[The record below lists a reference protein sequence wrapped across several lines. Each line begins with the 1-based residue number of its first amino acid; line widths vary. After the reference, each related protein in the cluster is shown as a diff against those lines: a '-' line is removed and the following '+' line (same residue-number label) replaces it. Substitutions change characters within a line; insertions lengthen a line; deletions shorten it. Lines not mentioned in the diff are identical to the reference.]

1 MKSPTPPPGIP
12 DPSPHPSPSPDPSP
26 SPTLAPTHSTPYVH
40 PAALPPGLPVGD
52 GWVPAPRTGPVV
64 FPYDG
69 EEFATAP
76 VGDAGLARRAVEHAV
91 AVRARVAEL
100 ASRVRRQVLNGVAAD
115 LEDVAGPV
123 EDLLVRETGKPRTD
137 CRTEVRRAVATWQ
150 AAADEVVHI
159 HGETVPLDLLPS
171 GDGMFGFWTRRPVG
185 VVVGIAG
192 FNYPMM
198 LASHKIAPA
207 LAAGCPVIVKPAP
220 ATPLATLWL
229 VHLVRERLTA
239 AGAPAGAVQ
248 LVTGDTEV
256 GRALTTHPGVAAVS
270 FTGSAAVGHRI
281 AKDAAPRKVVL
292 ELGSNAALVA
302 AADADLDAAADAVV
316 RGGYYASG
324 QACIA
329 VQRVIALAEIAG
341 ELERRIAERLPG
353 IVVGDPRAEDTRVAA
368 LIDEAA
374 TARVL
379 SWIDRARAAGA
390 RVVAGGTRVGRCVAP
405 TLLAEVPDG
414 EPAWDEEIFGPVV
427 ALRTVPDLEAAYDL
441 VNAGRY
447 GLHAAVFT
455 RGLDAAFRALD
466 ALDVGGV
473 VINEVPG
480 YRSDVAPYGGVKDS
494 GLGREGP
501 RFAIEELTVT
511 RMAVIR
517 P

>member
-1 MKSPTPPPGIP
+1 MTSEQTESTGRFPG
-12 DPSPHPSPSPDPSP
+12 
-26 SPTLAPTHSTPYVH
+26 
-40 PAALPPGLPVGD
+40 GLPIGD
-52 GWVPAPRTGPVV
+52 GWVPAPRTEPVV

-69 EEFATAP
+69 SEIARAP
-76 VGDAGLARRAVEHAV
+76 VGDEALARQAVDHAAALRKDV
-91 AVRARVAEL
+91 GRLPSRIRRRVL
-100 ASRVRRQVLNGVAAD
+100 GGVAAA
-115 LEDVAGPV
+115 LAEVARPM
-123 EDLLVRETGKPRTD
+123 EDLLVLETGKPRVD
-137 CRTEVRRAVATWQ
+137 CRTEVQRAVSTWE
-150 AAADEVVHI
+150 AAADEVVHV

-171 GDGMFGFWTRRPVG
+171 GDGMTGFWTRRPIG

-192 FNYPMM
+192 FNYPML

-207 LAAGCPVIVKPAP
+207 LAAGCPVVIKPAP

-229 VHLVRERLTA
+229 VHLVREQLAA

-248 LVTGDTEV
+248 LVTGDAAV
-256 GRALTTHPGVAAVS
+256 GRTLTTHDAVAAVS
-270 FTGSAAVGHRI
+270 FTGSAAIGHRI
-281 AKDAAPRKVVL
+281 ARDAAPRKVVL
-292 ELGSNAALVA
+292 ELGSNAALVV

-329 VQRVIALAEIAG
+329 VQRVIAVEEVAE
-341 ELERRIAERLPG
+341 ELEKRIVDRLTEV
-353 IVVGDPRAEDTRVAA
+353 VVGDPREEATRVAA

-374 TARVL
+374 TDRVL
-379 SWIDRARAAGA
+379 SWIEEARAAGA
-390 RVVAGGTRVGRCVAP
+390 RVIAGGERVGRCLAP
-405 TLLAEVPDG
+405 ALLAEVPG
-414 EPAWDEEIFGPVV
+414 GLPAWDEEIFGPVV
-427 ALRTVPDLEAAYDL
+427 ALRTVPDLDAAYDL
-441 VNAGRY
+441 VNDSRY

-455 RGLDAAFRALD
+455 RDLGAAFAAID

-494 GLGREGP
+494 GIGREGP

>member
-1 MKSPTPPPGIP
+1 MSLWQAKEFP
-12 DPSPHPSPSPDPSP
+12 D
-26 SPTLAPTHSTPYVH
+26 
-40 PAALPPGLPVGD
+40 GLPVGE
-52 GWVPAPRTGPVV
+52 GWVPTATTSPVT

-69 EEFATAP
+69 SAVSEAP
-76 VGDAGLARRAVEHAV
+76 LGDVALARQAVEHAASLRRKTAALPTRTRRAVLGGV
-91 AVRARVAEL
+91 ADALERVA
-100 ASRVRRQVLNGVAAD
+100 G
-115 LEDVAGPV
+115 GM
-123 EDLLVRETGKPRTD
+123 EDLLVLETGKPRAD
-137 CRTEVRRAVATWQ
+137 CRTEVTRAVATWR
-150 AAADEVVHI
+150 AAADEVAHI
-159 HGETVPLDLLPS
+159 HGETVPLDGLPS
-171 GDGMFGFWTRRPVG
+171 GDGMTGFWTRRPIG
-185 VVVGIAG
+185 VVVGVAG

-229 VHLVRERLTA
+229 VGLVRERLVA
-239 AGAPAGAVQ
+239 EGAPAGAVQ
-248 LVTGDTEV
+248 LVTGDAEV
-256 GRALTTHPGVAAVS
+256 GRTLTTHEAVAAVS

-281 AKDAAPRKVVL
+281 ARDAAPRKVVL
-292 ELGSNAALVA
+292 ELGSNAALVV

-329 VQRVIALAEIAG
+329 VQRVIAEEPVAA
-341 ELERRIAERLPG
+341 ELERKVAERLAS
-353 IVVGDPRAEDTRVAA
+353 VTVGDPREEDTRVAA

-379 SWIDRARAAGA
+379 AWIESARAAGA
-390 RVVAGGTRVGRCVAP
+390 RVVAGGTREGRCVAP
-405 TLLAEVPDG
+405 ALLADVPDG
-414 EPAWDEEIFGPVV
+414 QPAWDEEIFGPVV
-427 ALRTVPDLEAAYDL
+427 CLRSVPDLDAAFDL

-455 RGLDAAFRALD
+455 RCLDAAFRALD
-466 ALDVGGV
+466 ELDVGGV

-480 YRSDVAPYGGVKDS
+480 YRCDVAPYGGVKDS
-494 GLGREGP
+494 GIGREGP

-511 RMAVIR
+511 KMAVIK